1 MQEYQVVVRT
11 LGPVTNV
18 ESGVQNYSEFR
29 SYLQEMY
36 LNQGYKVLD
45 ITKLSDKPELGS
57 DVYTFA
63 YHLVKDIVEVPTKA
77 KTDK

>member
-1 MQEYQVVVRT
+1 MQDYQIVVRT

-18 ESGVQNYSEFR
+18 EAGVQNYSEFR
-29 SYLQEMY
+29 SQLQVSYIE
-36 LNQGYKVLD
+36 QGYEILSINVLD
-45 ITKLSDKPELGS
+45 KKPDLGA

-63 YHLVKDIVEVPTKA
+63 YHLVKEVIKDAKA